1 MSASVAEDDPEL
13 ERSPLCGEYSRDGVT
28 VWVNIYRLRHGN
40 EGWVLDVVD
49 REGAST
55 IWEAL
60 FATDEAAYTEFCRTV
75 EEEGIKSF
83 LEAPRVRH

>member
-1 MSASVAEDDPEL
+1 MADNDPEL
-13 ERSPLCGEYSRDGVT
+13 EKSALCGEFSRDGVT
-28 VWVNIYRLRHGN
+28 VRVEIYRLRHGG
-40 EGWVLDVVD
+40 EGWILEVVD
-49 REGAST
+49 HEGAST